1 MTAKQ
6 DKLNQLRDRL
16 QQDMNLPLR
25 SGATQLVFG
34 EGNPDAQLYFLGE
47 APGQSEDE
55 QGRPFVGRSG
65 KLLTSLL
72 EGLGIQRADIYISNI
87 VRFRPPNNRPPTPAE
102 IEAFL
107 PYVNEEISIIHPLLI
122 VTLGRFPLGKFVP
135 NSKITQVHGTLQTVS
150 WQGESLH
157 IFPMYHPS
165 AALRGPAVRK
175 DFEED
180 CKKIPSVLAQVQEE
194 ALRR

>member
-135 NSKITQVHGTLQTVS
+135 NSKITQVHGTLQT
-150 WQGESLH
+150 
-157 IFPMYHPS
+157 
-165 AALRGPAVRK
+165 
-175 DFEED
+175 
-180 CKKIPSVLAQVQEE
+180 
-194 ALRR
+194 